1 MPFVVNLSRSCVSQ
15 LSRGRHCE
23 PRAAFIAILKP
34 RERRLLAGSPRL
46 KQNKGA
52 DQQTSRKGAETQG
65 GDRNDTHEN
74 AKPRLVLVVCHVLD
88 LSRHRHCP
96 ARALFSRLQL
106 YPNHGQGEAFTSVA
120 MP

>member
-1 MPFVVNLSRSCVSQ
+1 
-15 LSRGRHCE
+15 
-23 PRAAFIAILKP
+23 
-34 RERRLLAGSPRL
+34 
-46 KQNKGA
+46 
-52 DQQTSRKGAETQG
+52 
-65 GDRNDTHEN
+65 
-74 AKPRLVLVVCHVLD
+74 LD